1 MRALVPLR
9 RAFASAAGA
18 DKLGAVKRLRERT
31 GAPIVDVKN
40 ALAAHDYDAEA
51 ALDHLRASGLAAAAK
66 KAHRASADGV
76 VCATLSLIHI

>member
-40 ALAAHDYDAEA
+40 ALAAHEIG
-51 ALDHLRASGLAAAAK
+51 RASCRERG
-66 KAHRASADGV
+66 
-76 VCATLSLIHI
+76 

>member
-40 ALAAHDYDAEA
+40 ALAAHDYDADMKI
-51 ALDHLRASGLAAAAK
+51 LVSILTGSF
-66 KAHRASADGV
+66 
-76 VCATLSLIHI
+76 LII